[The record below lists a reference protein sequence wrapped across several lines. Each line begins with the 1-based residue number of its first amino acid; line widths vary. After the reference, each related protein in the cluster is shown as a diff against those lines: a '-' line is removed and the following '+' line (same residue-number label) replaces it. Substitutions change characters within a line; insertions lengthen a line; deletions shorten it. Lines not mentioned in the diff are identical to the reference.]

1 MMEIVF
7 EEAKKT
13 SVFHLALGLYFF
25 SMQRTSVWAVHGSS
39 SKVSTSK
46 DYILLCIL
54 VFDRAAPL
62 CPTVHCPTL
71 YCTPLS
77 QASSQSRISFKKSV
91 EVSVENVLAIN
102 SRKQENYNINTD
114 NNYSPTC
121 TSWLIYNIMGS
132 DVGPTVRWGAHLGRS
147 WIRGDSHNLCYL
159 QLWLL
164 LLYLGIITK
173 CTSRSLVHCYPSS
186 NSEIIE
192 G

>member
-1 MMEIVF
+1 MAHRQKCQQVRITFYSAYLCLIELLPCVPQCIVP
-7 EEAKKT
+7 
-13 SVFHLALGLYFF
+13 HYIALL
-25 SMQRTSVWAVHGSS
+25 SHKPPASQGSHS
-39 SKVSTSK
+39 
-46 DYILLCIL
+46 
-54 VFDRAAPL
+54 
-62 CPTVHCPTL
+62 
-71 YCTPLS
+71 
-77 QASSQSRISFKKSV
+77 KKSV